1 MTSEVSII
9 VLNWN
14 NAPDTIACLRSL
26 QRLHGSPRHHVI
38 VVDNGSNDGS
48 AQTIRQTLPDV
59 LLLETGR
66 NLGYAGGNNY
76 GIRYALAQG
85 AGYFCILNNDVTVA
99 PDFLTPMLAA
109 FQTYE
114 GVGIT
119 TPLIAEMAKPDQTW
133 ELGTALNRQ
142 TGIVSRLHGGE
153 PVSALQTLAPFAV
166 DIASGAAMLARREVF
181 ERVGL
186 LDEGFFLYYEETDWC
201 LAVQRAGYK
210 ILAVPS
216 AMVWHKVSA
225 TVGQTSP
232 LTDYYMLRNHLRL
245 ISRHWS
251 GPARWRL
258 LASTT
263 LRNLLTIAAYTAKP
277 HGGRRLPHRNAR
289 VLALRDAALQR
300 WGQMGADVAAI
311 CFPDGR

>member
-1 MTSEVSII
+1 MTPEVAII

-14 NAPDTIACLRSL
+14 NAPETVACLRSL
-26 QRLHGSPRHHVI
+26 QRLQGPCPQVI
-38 VVDNGSNDGS
+38 VVDNGSGDGS
-48 AQTIRQTLPDV
+48 VQAIRQTFPDV
-59 LLLETGR
+59 LLLETGE

-85 AGYFCILNNDVTVA
+85 AEYICILNNDVTVA
-99 PDFLTPMLAA
+99 PSFLRPMLAA
-109 FQTYE
+109 FQSHETV
-114 GVGIT
+114 GVA
-119 TPLIAEMAKPDQTW
+119 TPLIAETAEPERTW
-133 ELGTALNRQ
+133 ELGTTLNRR

-166 DIASGAAMLARREVF
+166 DIASGAAMVVRREVF

-201 LAVQRAGYK
+201 LAVRRAGYE

-216 AMVWHKVSA
+216 AVVWHKVSA

-289 VLALRDAALQR
+289 LLALRDAALRR
-300 WGQMGADVAAI
+300 WGQMGPDVAAI
-311 CFPDGR
+311 CFPERQ